1 MDPPPP
7 PPPPP
12 PQQQHFDTAVKDAYR
27 PETVEILSLLV
38 SLTCI
43 SVMSLLFGR
52 KTAGTRIGQINYPR
66 GLVIMLYFLSWLFSL
81 IAAMLVQTNNNNQV
95 SCTLSIL
102 VCIVLYASS
111 KVVIYL
117 FLTERVYVVTAV
129 GVSRWN
135 SRMYKFNLGLITPY
149 AGIFILAVYYRVA
162 EIQADDGHCMIGL
175 RSTASIPL
183 ILYDTFICSWLTA
196 LFVRALLSS
205 TSMLQGPTK
214 ARLRDVARRTF
225 IGSCFAL
232 LLSSANVASLVYFDG
247 NQRGLYCL
255 ASCTLDVTLN
265 AIVIHWVTSSAGRSK
280 SDNKHHGGTSRDR
293 HGGGGLHNGGHGG
306 NQQYAMQGMD
316 KSVDPLASHIS
327 VSIESYVEDYHRM
340 QIASKAPHQTRA
352 YSHVVE

>member
-1 MDPPPP
+1 
-7 PPPPP
+7 
-12 PQQQHFDTAVKDAYR
+12 
-27 PETVEILSLLV
+27 PETVEILSLFV

-43 SVMSLLFGR
+43 TVMSLLFGR
-52 KTAGTRIGQINYPR
+52 KTAGTRIGNINYAR
-66 GLVIMLYFLSWLFSL
+66 GLVIMLYFLSWLFSVV
-81 IAAMLVQTNNNNQV
+81 AAMLVQTNNNNQV

-111 KVVIYL
+111 KVVIYM
-117 FLTERVYVVTAV
+117 FLTERVYVVTSV
-129 GVSRWN
+129 GVTRWN

-162 EIQADDGHCMIGL
+162 DIRAEDGHCMIGL
-175 RSTASIPL
+175 KSTASIPL
-183 ILYDTFICSWLTA
+183 ILYDTFICSWLTG

-225 IGSCFAL
+225 IGSFLAL
-232 LLSSANVASLVYFDG
+232 LLSSANVASLVYFEG

-280 SDNKHHGGTSRDR
+280 SDNR
-293 HGGGGLHNGGHGG
+293 HN
-306 NQQYAMQGMD
+306 
-316 KSVDPLASHIS
+316 
-327 VSIESYVEDYHRM
+327 
-340 QIASKAPHQTRA
+340 T
-352 YSHVVE
+352 

>member
-1 MDPPPP
+1 MDPLPPTT
-7 PPPPP
+7 
-12 PQQQHFDTAVKDAYR
+12 HFDDDKNIYQ
-27 PETVEILSLLV
+27 PEKVEIASLFISLL
-38 SLTCI
+38 CI

-52 KTAGTRIGQINYPR
+52 KTAGTRIGSINYAR
-66 GLVIMLYFLSWLFSL
+66 GLVIMLYFLSWLFSVV
-81 IAAMLVQTNNNNQV
+81 AAMLVQTNNRNQT

-117 FLTERVYVVTAV
+117 FLTERVYVVTAL
-129 GVSRWN
+129 GVTRWN
-135 SRMYKFNLGLITPY
+135 SRMYKFNLALISPY
-149 AGIFILAVYYRVA
+149 LGIFVLAVYFRVA
-162 EIQADDGHCMIGL
+162 EIQSDDGHCMIGL
-175 RSTASIPL
+175 KAAASIPL

-214 ARLRDVARRTF
+214 SRLRDVARRTF
-225 IGSCFAL
+225 IGSVFAL
-232 LLSSANVASLVYFDG
+232 ILSSANVASLVYFEG
-247 NQRGLYCL
+247 NQRGLYCM

-265 AIVIHWVTSSAGRSK
+265 AIVIHWVTSRTGRSR
-280 SDNKHHGGTSRDR
+280 SDRY
-293 HGGGGLHNGGHGG
+293 HGGGNSRGPACGVHPHGGNNGNG

-316 KSVDPLASHIS
+316 NSVDPLESHIS

-340 QIASKAPHQTRA
+340 QLSSKPPHQTSA

>member
-7 PPPPP
+7 TT
-12 PQQQHFDTAVKDAYR
+12 HFDGGVKHTYQ
-27 PETVEILSLLV
+27 PETVEILSLFI
-38 SLTCI
+38 SLLCI
-43 SVMSLLFGR
+43 TIMSLLFGR
-52 KTAGTRIGQINYPR
+52 KTAGTRIGNINYAR
-66 GLVIMLYFLSWLFSL
+66 GLVIILYFLSWLFSV
-81 IAAMLVQTNNNNQV
+81 ISAVLVQTNNRNQT

-129 GVSRWN
+129 GVTRWN
-135 SRMYKFNLGLITPY
+135 SRMYKFNLALVSPY
-149 AGIFILAVYYRVA
+149 LGIFVLAMYFRVA
-162 EIQADDGHCMIGL
+162 EIQSEDGHCMIGL
-175 RSTASIPL
+175 KSAASIPL
-183 ILYDTFICSWLTA
+183 ILYDTFICSWLTG

-214 ARLRDVARRTF
+214 SRLRDVARRTF
-225 IGSCFAL
+225 IGSVFAL
-232 LLSSANVASLVYFDG
+232 LLSSANVASLVYFAG

-265 AIVIHWVTSSAGRSK
+265 AIVIHWVTSSTGRSR
-280 SDNKHHGGTSRDR
+280 SDQRH
-293 HGGGGLHNGGHGG
+293 HGGGGNSKDRPAGGAAGVHPHNG

-316 KSVDPLASHIS
+316 KSVDPLESHIS

-340 QIASKAPHQTRA
+340 QTSSKPSPYTRA

>member
-7 PPPPP
+7 TA
-12 PQQQHFDTAVKDAYR
+12 HFDDTKNLYK
-27 PETVEILSLLV
+27 PETVEILSLFI
-38 SLTCI
+38 SLACI

-52 KTAGTRIGQINYPR
+52 KTAGTRIGNINYAR
-66 GLVIMLYFLSWLFSL
+66 GLVIMLYFLSWLFSV
-81 IAAMLVQTNNNNQV
+81 IAAMLVQTNNSNQV

-117 FLTERVYVVTAV
+117 FLTERVYVVMAV
-129 GVSRWN
+129 GVTRWN
-135 SRMYKFNLGLITPY
+135 SRMYKFNLALVSPY
-149 AGIFILAVYYRVA
+149 LGIFVLAVYFRVA
-162 EIQADDGHCMIGL
+162 EIQDENGHCMIGL
-175 RSTASIPL
+175 KSAASIPL
-183 ILYDTFICSWLTA
+183 ILYDTFICSWLTG

-214 ARLRDVARRTF
+214 SRLRDVARRTF
-225 IGSCFAL
+225 IGSVFAL

-265 AIVIHWVTSSAGRSK
+265 AIVIHWVTSSTGRSR
-280 SDNKHHGGTSRDR
+280 SSQRNHREGNSRPA
-293 HGGGGLHNGGHGG
+293 GGGAGGVHPHTGN

-316 KSVDPLASHIS
+316 KSVNPLESHIS

-340 QIASKAPHQTRA
+340 QLSSKPPHQSRA

>member
-7 PPPPP
+7 
-12 PQQQHFDTAVKDAYR
+12 QHFDTIVNDAYR
-27 PETVEILSLLV
+27 PETVEILSLFV

-43 SVMSLLFGR
+43 TVMSLLFGR
-52 KTAGTRIGQINYPR
+52 KTAGTRIGNINYAR
-66 GLVIMLYFLSWLFSL
+66 GLVIMLYFLSWLFSVV
-81 IAAMLVQTNNNNQV
+81 AAMLVQTNNNNQV

-111 KVVIYL
+111 KVVIYM
-117 FLTERVYVVTAV
+117 FLTERVYVVTSV
-129 GVSRWN
+129 GVTRWN

-149 AGIFILAVYYRVA
+149 AGIFILAVYYR
-162 EIQADDGHCMIGL
+162 
-175 RSTASIPL
+175 STASIPL
-183 ILYDTFICSWLTA
+183 ILYDTFICSWLTG

-225 IGSCFAL
+225 IGSFLAL
-232 LLSSANVASLVYFDG
+232 LLSSANVASLVYFEG

-280 SDNKHHGGTSRDR
+280 SDNRHNTGGNLRDR
-293 HGGGGLHNGGHGG
+293 HVSGGGHAHNGNGGG

-316 KSVDPLASHIS
+316 KPVDPLASHIS

-340 QIASKAPHQTRA
+340 QMSSKPPHQTRA